1 MAETVEAASAAIA
14 FLKKEMLGST
24 SFIVLEKIEY
34 LRRNMGPFT
43 APEGVPRLYD
53 LVKSKKP
60 EYATAFYFALRDSLV
75 AKDLEQ
81 VLSPLASLDNR
92 PRQSV
97 QLLTHALT
105 GTEDCLRTHTL
116 PSRDAHW

>member
-1 MAETVEAASAAIA
+1 VAETVEAASAAIA

-81 VLSPLASLDNR
+81 VLSPPASLDNWFPSER
-92 PRQSV
+92 AV
-97 QLLTHALT
+97 VHTCTHRREGLPTDPHA
-105 GTEDCLRTHTL
+105 TE
-116 PSRDAHW
+116 S